1 MCHNCLG
8 HADRHDVDRRQAPVT
23 DAPAAPVATG
33 KPLQDASNL
42 PDLSH
47 QQTAEVARKA
57 RRAQHKRD
65 VRAALNSRLKLSG
78 QQMHALTR
86 RAGLSGTRY
95 LQQQQAVLHC
105 Q

>member
-8 HADRHDVDRRQAPVT
+8 HADRHDVDRKQAPVT

-33 KPLQDASNL
+33 TPLQDASNL

-65 VRAALNSRLKLSG
+65 VRAAMSEQQAEAVRATDARAHKKSRSV
-78 QQMHALTR
+78 R
-86 RAGLSGTRY
+86 
-95 LQQQQAVLHC
+95 QQQQAVLHC